1 MNTPAHLLIG
11 TAAFG
16 KAGAK
21 SITAGAAF
29 GAIAP
34 DLSLYLLAGTSIF
47 LLGIPAETVFGEY
60 YFSDAWQSI
69 FAVDN
74 SFVVWGVLLILAL
87 LLRQPWAI
95 ALTAAALL
103 HLCLDFPLHNDDARP
118 HFWPVTDWVFVSPV
132 SYWDVDHYGA
142 LMVPVGL
149 VASGVAAVILW
160 RRYRSVV
167 GRGLI
172 AVVALAELVP
182 AFMWLTMFR

>member
-16 KAGAK
+16 KAGSK
-21 SITAGAAF
+21 SVTAGAVF

-47 LLGIPAETVFGEY
+47 LLGIPAETVFGQY

-74 SFVVWGVLLILAL
+74 SFVVWGVLLGLAL
-87 LLRQPWAI
+87 LLRKPWAI
-95 ALTAAALL
+95 ALTGAALL
-103 HLCLDFPLHNDDARP
+103 HLCLDFPLHNDDARA
-118 HFWPVTDWVFVSPV
+118 HFWPITDWVFISPV
-132 SYWDVDHYGA
+132 SYWDPDHYGVM
-142 LMVPVGL
+142 MVPVGVL
-149 VASGVAAVILW
+149 ASVAAAVLLW
-160 RRYRSVV
+160 RRYTSRI

-172 AVVALAELVP
+172 VIVALAELAP